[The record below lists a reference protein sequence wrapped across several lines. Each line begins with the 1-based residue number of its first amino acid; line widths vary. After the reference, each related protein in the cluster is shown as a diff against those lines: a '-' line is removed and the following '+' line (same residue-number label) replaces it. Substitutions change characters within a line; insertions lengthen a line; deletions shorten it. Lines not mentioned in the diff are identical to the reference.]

1 MCLLCDADSTSHS
14 FFKMG
19 RQGGANL
26 FYTCPGDATD
36 HETEG
41 VLTHYREV
49 LERNEGEKWIFIFD
63 AKGFTLY
70 HTTRLASARGLMT
83 IFNEY
88 GDTLE
93 EVRII
98 NANQFVKAMFGTIRP
113 FVSSNT
119 FNKIVWK

>member
-1 MCLLCDADSTSHS
+1 MCPICDVDPTSHS

-19 RQGGANL
+19 RQKSANL
-26 FYTCPGDATD
+26 FYTCPGDATN

-41 VLTHYREV
+41 VLAHYRDV
-49 LERNEGEKWIFIFD
+49 LERNDGEKWIFIFD

-70 HTTRLASARGLMT
+70 HTTRVASARGLMT

-88 GDTLE
+88 GDHLE

-98 NANQFVKAMFGTIRP
+98 NANRFVKAMFGTIRP

>member
-1 MCLLCDADSTSHS
+1 MCPICDVEPTSHS

-19 RQGGANL
+19 RQKGMNL
-26 FYTCPGDATD
+26 FYTCPGDAIN

-41 VLTHYREV
+41 VLAHYREV
-49 LERNEGEKWIFIFD
+49 LEKNEGEKWIFIFD
-63 AKGFTLY
+63 AKGFALY
-70 HTTRLASARGLMT
+70 HTTRIASARGLMT

-88 GDTLE
+88 GDNLE
-93 EVRII
+93 EVRIV
-98 NANQFVKAMFGTIRP
+98 NANRFVKAMFSTIRP

>member
-1 MCLLCDADSTSHS
+1 MCKICDNNSKSHS

-19 RQGGANL
+19 KQNGANL
-26 FYTCPGDATD
+26 FYTCPGDATN

-41 VLTHYREV
+41 VLNHYREV
-49 LERNEGEKWIFIFD
+49 LETNNGEKWIFIFD

-70 HTTRLASARGLMT
+70 HSTRIASARGLLT

-88 GDTLE
+88 GDDLE
-93 EVRII
+93 ELRIV
-98 NANQFVKAMFGTIRP
+98 NANHFVKSLFMAIKP
-113 FVSSNT
+113 FAPTNI

>member
-1 MCLLCDADSTSHS
+1 MCPLCDAEPSSHS

-19 RQGGANL
+19 RQSGANL
-26 FYTCPGDATD
+26 FYTCPGDATN

-41 VLTHYREV
+41 VLSHYREV
-49 LERNEGEKWIFIFD
+49 LEKNVGEKWIFVFD

-70 HTTRLASARGLMT
+70 HSTRVASARGLLT

-88 GDTLE
+88 GDNLE

-98 NANQFVKAMFGTIRP
+98 HANRFVKAMFGAIRP
-113 FVSSNT
+113 FAPT
-119 FNKIVWK
+119 EIFNKIVWK